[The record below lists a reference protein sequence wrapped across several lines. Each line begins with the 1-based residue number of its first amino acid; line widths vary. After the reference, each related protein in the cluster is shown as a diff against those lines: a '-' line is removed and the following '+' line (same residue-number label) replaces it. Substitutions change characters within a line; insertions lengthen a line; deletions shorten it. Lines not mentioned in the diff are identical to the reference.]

1 MADIGVKGDTAELV
15 AKQGPP
21 EEGEV
26 VRLTFEQ
33 AEELARRFRRL
44 PAYPGGVM
52 GCRRLLS

>member
-1 MADIGVKGDTAELV
+1 MADIGVKGDAAELV

-44 PAYPGGVM
+44 PPYPGRVM
-52 GCRRLLS
+52 GRKDP